1 MIATTK
7 QTVRCAIYTRKST
20 EENLKLD
27 FNSLDAQRDSGENY
41 IKSQVDNGWV
51 LIDEHYDDAG
61 FTGKNTERPA
71 FQRLMN
77 DVREGKIDVIVI
89 YKLDRF
95 SRSIRDFVN
104 TLAELEEH
112 NVSIICVTQP
122 INTTGSM
129 GRLLLNILMCFAQF
143 EREMTSER
151 TRDKIV
157 AARRKGK
164 WTGGPPVLGYNRVR
178 DETGSRLVVNQ
189 HEAVIVNDIFQRYL
203 SESSLLRVVQWLD
216 SNGVRNKQYTTT
228 KGTVRGGKDFDK
240 STIQKILRNPLYLG
254 KITFNDQMY
263 EGQHDA
269 IVDEDTFGQVQG
281 MLRRNRTCRGQHQ
294 RRNKHNALLKGLV
307 LCKHCECLMS
317 HHFTRRNKKQYR
329 YYVCRRAQMKG
340 WKTCPAPSLPAI
352 DLEEFVLNKL
362 RELCGDADLLLEIV
376 AVSRGL
382 IESQTDEI
390 NAKIRPLKQ
399 QVKRL
404 NLRLC
409 ELAPQ
414 EGQDGVIEEMADLTE
429 QMRHAEN
436 ELTELNGQLA
446 TARKRLMDEDELL
459 GAGESFDPMWQ
470 NLKADEKQ
478 RLIHLLIQQIEYDAE
493 NEAITITYHPGI
505 LDVLNIPQEA
515 DANE

>member
-7 QTVRCAIYTRKST
+7 QTIRCAIYTRKST
-20 EENLKLD
+20 DENLKLD
-27 FNSLDAQRDSGENY
+27 FNSLDAQRDACENY
-41 IKSQVDNGWV
+41 IKSQVNNGWI
-51 LIDEHYDDAG
+51 LIDEQYDDGG

-77 DVREGKIDVIVI
+77 DVRDGKIDVIVI

-112 NVSIICVTQP
+112 KVSIICVTQP

-151 TRDKIV
+151 TRDKII

-164 WTGGPPVLGYNRVR
+164 WTGGPPVLGYDRVR
-178 DETGSRLVVNQ
+178 DETGSRLVVNPQ
-189 HEAVIVNDIFQRYL
+189 EAEIVRDIFSRYL
-203 SESSLLRVVQWLD
+203 AESSLLKVVSWLD
-216 SNGVRNKQYTTT
+216 KKQIRNKQYTTS
-228 KGTVRGGKDFDK
+228 KGVTRGGTDFDK
-240 STIQKILRNPLYLG
+240 ASVQKILRNPLYLG
-254 KITFNDQMY
+254 KITFKDQMY

-269 IVDEDTFGQVQG
+269 IVDEDIFGQVQG
-281 MLRRNRTCRGQHQ
+281 MLQRNRTCRGQYN

-307 LCKHCECLMS
+307 FCKHCDCLMS
-317 HHFTRRNKKQYR
+317 HHFTRRGKKQYR
-329 YYVCRRAQMKG
+329 YYVCHHAQMKG
-340 WKTCPAPSLPAI
+340 WNHCPAPSLPAI
-352 DLEEFVLNKL
+352 DLEHFVLDKL
-362 RELCGDADLLLEIV
+362 RELCSDAELLQEIV
-376 AVSRGL
+376 AVSRRL
-382 IESQTDEI
+382 IESHTDDI
-390 NAKIRPLKQ
+390 NAKLPPLKKQ
-399 QVKRL
+399 IRQL

-409 ELAPQ
+409 ELAPH
-414 EGQDGVIEEMADLTE
+414 EGQDGVIDEMADLAE
-429 QMRHAEN
+429 QMRQAKD

-446 TARKRLMDEDELL
+446 VAQKRLVDDDELL

-478 RLIHLLIQQIEYDAE
+478 RLIHLLIQRIEYDAE

-505 LDVLNIPQEA
+505 LDALNIPQET
-515 DANE
+515 